1 MQFKDVIGQE
11 LAIDRFIRL
20 ADAQRLPHALMVVA
34 NEGQGGLPF
43 ALACVQYLF
52 CKNKIENDSCGKC
65 VNCIRIHKLS
75 HPDFHLSFPIFGPK
89 SSGKS
94 LCSFYLPEFREF
106 VNQTPYAT
114 TYSWLQ
120 FINAE
125 NKQGN
130 ISVDECREII
140 DHLNLMSAEG
150 GYKVQLIWR
159 PEYLGKE
166 GNTLLKLIEEPP
178 ADTIIILVAEQTQL
192 ILNTILSRVQ
202 NIHLTAISTSEIAL
216 ALEKKEGVE
225 NRRAVQIAH
234 LAAGNYAEALQLLQY
249 TGNDLLEPTKNWFNG
264 IFGNRGMLIYQWVED
279 MSSNG
284 REQQKNALA
293 YVQQLLGHA
302 LRKKMIPEYR
312 PALLDDEF
320 DFITKLSQSKL
331 STEAFQKISEAIST
345 TIANIERNAN
355 SKIQLLNL
363 SIQLQYLIKNKE
375 LTIL

>member
-11 LAIDRFIRL
+11 IAIERFIKL

-43 ALACVQYLF
+43 ALASVQYLF
-52 CKNKIENDSCGKC
+52 CKNKIKNDSCGKC
-65 VNCIRIHKLS
+65 VNCLRIHKLS

-94 LCSFYLPEFREF
+94 ICSFYLPEFREF
-106 VNQTPYAT
+106 VGQTPYAT

-202 NIHLTAISTSEIAL
+202 NIHLNAISTSEIAE

-225 NRRAVQIAH
+225 NRRALQIAH

-264 IFGNRGMLIYQWVED
+264 IFGNRGTFIHQWVEE

-302 LRKKMIPEYR
+302 LRKKMIPQFQ

-331 STEAFQKISEAIST
+331 SIEAFQKMSEAISA

-363 SIQLQYLIKNKE
+363 SIQLQYLIKDKE